1 MDALIFITEYLGI
14 HMDARKEAPME
25 QALAYVCCP
34 AEEKRAKLQKYCR
47 KIYELG
53 YVPVCPHFT
62 FSPFLDENVAEETQ
76 DKAKM
81 SHLVLKRCR
90 MVVVCGQEVTGAMN
104 AEISMADRLHII
116 CTTLE
121 GLSKIK
127 EAE

>member
-1 MDALIFITEYLGI
+1 
-14 HMDARKEAPME
+14 ME

-34 AEEKRAKLQKYCR
+34 ADDTKVKIQKYCR

-53 YVPVCPHFT
+53 YVPICPQYSFV
-62 FSPFLDENVAEETQ
+62 PFLNADVAEEQQ
-76 DKAKM
+76 DLTKM

-90 MVVVCGQEVTGAMN
+90 MVVVCGKEISGTMH

-116 CTTLE
+116 CTTLD
-121 GLSKIK
+121 GLIKIK